1 MKSTIP
7 QPYIYIYEVSRVY
20 GLLGLWFFAKKRRRN
35 SKQLNLEWHG
45 WIGWFGCHCST
56 VQLRQVMAMLRP
68 SMFFFIHVFL
78 HGLDANNPF
87 FGSKNAMMTILGG
100 YLQQGLCIVWKCFSL
115 ANKWLP
121 TIWNRR
127 YSQVSGI
134 RGFLAEIDATV
145 TILNLHHICRRIST
159 KSLQEVLISS
169 GLQQFLGLHF
179 FDPFALW

>member
-1 MKSTIP
+1 MTWVDWMVWVP
-7 QPYIYIYEVSRVY
+7 
-20 GLLGLWFFAKKRRRN
+20 LFD
-35 SKQLNLEWHG
+35 
-45 WIGWFGCHCST
+45 CSASPGDGNAQA
-56 VQLRQVMAMLRP
+56 VHV
-68 SMFFFIHVFL
+68 FFIHVFL